1 MDNKSKKKKIDR
13 LTKADIGTHVIKI
26 EELEKLIDY
35 TEVDNSDNSIDV
47 SMCWGFC
54 VSCSAQCE
62 NDASD

>member
-1 MDNKSKKKKIDR
+1 MTMTETILEETMID
-13 LTKADIGTHVIKI
+13 
-26 EELEKLIDY
+26 ELEKLIDY